1 MPYVIMLSTIMP
13 YVIMLNVVAP
23 IPWLVC
29 HNTEEKQLSH
39 RPRSQ
44 GKSFSTTPI
53 HIVVK
58 KTVSV
63 QMSLFGATTLSI
75 TTFSIMTVGKTMTKP

>member
-1 MPYVIMLSTIMP
+1 MCCKNDFSVINSIYSGQQLFSYIMAYVIMLSTIMP

-23 IPWLVC
+23 IPWLFVR
-29 HNTEEKQLSH
+29 HDTEEKQLSH

-63 QMSLFGATTLSI
+63 
-75 TTFSIMTVGKTMTKP
+75 